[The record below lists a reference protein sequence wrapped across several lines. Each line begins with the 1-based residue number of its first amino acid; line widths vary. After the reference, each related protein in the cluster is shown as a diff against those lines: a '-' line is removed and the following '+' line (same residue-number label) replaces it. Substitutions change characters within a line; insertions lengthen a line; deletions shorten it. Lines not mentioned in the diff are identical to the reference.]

1 MKEPVTLLDA
11 LVEQLVESSR
21 VNASVQVKPAAVL
34 WPDAAGEWLPVIDSL
49 RQRLAGLVRL
59 GEYLPS
65 AAQGPAIW
73 IKCALAG
80 LVPGVSPGAGPYV
93 VYLPHVS
100 RANLRAIESCPR
112 ALQPLAELQYRG
124 VFWSQSNGK
133 DWTANAFLSSKNGGL
148 GLNVSQDR
156 ATQEALG
163 QALAAGVLLDRKLS
177 ELTTR
182 HVNAEWLHSL
192 LAPNPTR
199 DMLVW
204 LNEPAAAVAQ
214 WGPVRW
220 GVFTSRCRAD
230 FGFDPATDGVLAAAE
245 RLAKGGGKWSAVTE
259 LYRDSFSSFPNVYGL
274 LAKVQPPQ
282 LDLFDDRNRL
292 SGYPQVNES
301 QEASLRYRLA
311 AMGAMTA
318 DQAQTAV
325 QEAEAEHGLRRGW
338 LWATMGS
345 APLAKAL
352 APLAELAKGTA
363 TLPSGST
370 PDLLAKSYQDEGWKV
385 DAAAV
390 AALGVAQTKADI
402 DSLSAAVRALYLPWT
417 EESAKRLQEAVKSAG
432 GLTAQP
438 PSMGANA
445 LSLSPGTC
453 TIFVDGLRYDAAQR
467 LLTRLAPLGT
477 AHIVAYWTS
486 LPSVTASG
494 KAWCSPVASAIS
506 GTKADT
512 EFEPRTVG
520 DGKPLSSH
528 NFRKLLLEQGFQVL
542 ESHELGDPAGCA
554 WTEAGDLDHYGHAHG
569 IRLARDMDVQLQQVS
584 ERVKELHQAGWTKL
598 RIVTDHGWLLMPGGL
613 PKAEL
618 PKHQTETRWGRCA
631 VLKDTSLG
639 TDLTFGWSWCAEVQI
654 AYAPGACSFVAGS
667 EYAHGGLSLQECLVP
682 VVTLDTVPS
691 GPTAATASI
700 SSITWKG
707 LRCTVAVDS
716 SAPGLTVGIRKKA
729 AVAINP
735 VAAPKSLQN
744 GKASLAVADDELLG
758 TVVFVVVLD
767 ADGEVIQKAT
777 TTVGE

>member
-1 MKEPVTLLDA
+1 MNEQMTLLDA

-34 WPDAAGEWLPVIDSL
+34 WPDAVGEWLPVIALL
-49 RQRLAGLVRL
+49 RQRLAGLVSL
-59 GEYLPS
+59 GEYVPA
-65 AAQGPAIW
+65 AAQGPSIW

-80 LVPGVSPGAGPYV
+80 LVPDIEPGAGPYV
-93 VYLPHVS
+93 VYLPMVS
-100 RANLRAIESCPR
+100 RVNLRAIESCPR

-133 DWTANAFLSSKNGGL
+133 DWTVNAFLISQNGGL

-156 ATQEALG
+156 ATKEALG
-163 QALAAGVLLDRKLS
+163 QALVAGVLLDRKLN

-192 LAPNPTR
+192 FAPNPTR
-199 DMLVW
+199 DVLVW
-204 LNEPAAAVAQ
+204 LNEPAAAVAR

-220 GVFTSRCRAD
+220 GVFTSRCKAD

-245 RLAKGGGKWSAVTE
+245 KLAKGEGKWSAVAE
-259 LYRDSFSSFPNVYGL
+259 IYRDSFSSFPNVYGV

-301 QEASLRYRLA
+301 KEASLRYRLA

-318 DQAQTAV
+318 DQARTAV

-352 APLAELAKGTA
+352 APLAELASGTA
-363 TLPSGST
+363 TLPAGGA
-370 PDLLAKSYQDEGWKV
+370 PDLLAKSYRDEGWKV

-390 AALGVAQTKADI
+390 AALGAVQAKADI
-402 DSLSAAVRALYLPWT
+402 DAMSAAVRALYLPWT
-417 EESAKRLQEAVKSAG
+417 EESAKRLQEAVKSVG

-438 PSMGANA
+438 PSMDANA
-445 LSLSPGTC
+445 PGTC

-467 LLTRLAPLGT
+467 LLARLASMGT
-477 AHIVAYWTS
+477 AHIDAYWTS

-494 KAWCSPVASAIS
+494 KAWCSPVASSIG
-506 GTKADT
+506 GTKADV
-512 EFEPRTVG
+512 EFQPRVTSNSR
-520 DGKPLSSH
+520 PLSSH
-528 NFRKLLLEQGFQVL
+528 SFRKLLLEQGIQVL
-542 ESHELGDPAGCA
+542 DSHELGDPAGCA

-584 ERVKELHQAGWTKL
+584 ERVVELQQAGWKKL

-613 PKAEL
+613 PKSEL

-631 VLKDTSLG
+631 VLKDTAHGSA
-639 TDLTFGWSWCAEVQI
+639 LTFGWSWCAEVQV
-654 AYAPGACSFVAGS
+654 AYAPGASSFVAGS

-682 VVTLDTVPS
+682 VVTLDIATP
-691 GPTAATASI
+691 GQTAATATI
-700 SSITWKG
+700 LSITWKG
-707 LRCTVAVDS
+707 LRCTVVVDS
-716 SAPGLTVGIRKKA
+716 LASGLTVGIRKKA
-729 AVAINP
+729 AVATNP
-735 VAAPKSLQN
+735 VAAPKPLQN

-758 TVVFVVVLD
+758 TVVFVVVLA
-767 ADGEVIQKAT
+767 ADGEIVQKAT